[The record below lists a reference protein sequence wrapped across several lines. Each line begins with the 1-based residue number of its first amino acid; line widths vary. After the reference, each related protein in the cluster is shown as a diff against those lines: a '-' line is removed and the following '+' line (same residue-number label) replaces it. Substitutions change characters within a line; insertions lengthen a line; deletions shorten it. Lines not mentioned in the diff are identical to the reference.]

1 MFIEW
6 IFGQMNKKHI
16 VYEKETPKNP
26 GKVDKN
32 CEQNSAY
39 NMKCKNS

>member
-6 IFGQMNKKHI
+6 IYGQMNKKHI

-26 GKVDKN
+26 GKVK
-32 CEQNSAY
+32 QITFKS
-39 NMKCKNS
+39 